1 MYERFTNRA
10 QKVMQL
16 ANQEAQRFNHEYIG
30 TEHILLGLV
39 KEGSGSAV
47 NVLKNLDI
55 NPRKIIVEV
64 AKLVQSGPDRV
75 TMGKLPQTP
84 RAKKVIEYAIEEAR
98 HLNHNYVGTEHLF
111 LGLLREPDGVAG
123 QVLRNLGLRLED
135 ARKEVRRL
143 LGQEVPTP
151 KPEPQAAQVG
161 KESIS
166 SCPAPVRLL
175 RLLHAALPENEQA
188 PLMEHLET
196 CAGCRE
202 ALEALAAG
210 QDSWDGV
217 ARNLRADNG
226 PGRTRPYS
234 AGREGT
240 LDFLDPPAK
249 PGQLGKLA
257 HYEILDVIGRG
268 GMGVVLKALDTTL
281 QRVVAVK
288 VMAPELAVSG
298 TARERFRR
306 EAHAAAAVG
315 HDNIVTIHA
324 VDEAKGLPYLVM
336 QYVSGVSLQEKLDR
350 EGLLE
355 LKEILRIG
363 IQTADGL
370 AAAHAQGLI
379 HRDIKPANILLENGI
394 QRVKITD
401 FGLARAVDDASLTKS
416 GVIAGTPQYMSP
428 EQALGE
434 PQDHRTDLFSLGSVL
449 YTLCTGRPP
458 FRAPNTL
465 AVLRRVAEEPPRR
478 IRQVNPEIPDWLEA
492 IVETMMEKHPVDRF
506 QSAAEVARL
515 LESHLAHLQKPAH
528 IPQPP
533 PVPPA
538 KPRKKPAKRPR
549 TLFWLL
555 MVTGVLSLACCVLP
569 AGLLWSYRV
578 AYVSPPQ
585 SAVWVSPILPN
596 PTPKVTLP
604 LGKEGLKCLAFAPDG
619 TLAVGFEDGSIHVV
633 RNLSQEG
640 VTTLKAFPPV
650 TALAFAPDGATLFSG
665 GGGDRAPNVASNEVI
680 RWNLAKEKESQT
692 FEWPPGLLRTLA
704 LSPDGKWLAAGGR
717 NGVLVWDAAT
727 GKKYPPPEGLGHVLC
742 LAFSAD
748 GTTAAAAGED
758 MNIRLWDVESGIS
771 KGQLRGHTGAVSALC
786 FQSNGERLGSASL
799 DDKLLLWDLR
809 NQQLYG
815 VTSAPERSWVRSFAC
830 SRDGRV
836 LVMGLAN
843 QQAMIQVDPFSN
855 WHLKPMPLSD
865 NGREPGGIVAIT
877 PDGKLVATGHRNG
890 TIRVWD
896 LGGRGPALPG
906 GPPKRDDEEII
917 IPDRKEEAARKDREK
932 LQGTWERVAFL
943 RGDTR
948 LAEDPDDTITFE
960 GDQFDQ
966 KFLGELRQANRFEI
980 IDATTEPRQ
989 IDFFS
994 TELKFKGL
1002 RYRGIY
1008 KIE

>member
-1 MYERFTNRA
+1 MYERFSDHAR
-10 QKVMQL
+10 KVMQL
-16 ANQEAQRFNHEYIG
+16 ANQEAQRFNHAYIG
-30 TEHILLGLV
+30 TEHLLLALI
-39 KEGSGSAV
+39 KEGSGIAAA
-47 NVLKNLDI
+47 VLKNFEI
-55 NPRKIIVEV
+55 NPHKIRLEIERI
-64 AKLVQSGPDRV
+64 VQSGPDMV

-98 HLNHNYVGTEHLF
+98 NFNHNYVGTEHLL
-111 LGLLREPDGVAG
+111 LGLLCEGEGVAG
-123 QVLRNLGLRLED
+123 QVLRHLGLTLET

-143 LGQEVPTP
+143 ILPEDKAPKQER
-151 KPEPQAAQVG
+151 QAAQEADPHRSG
-161 KESIS
+161 GESVS

-175 RLLHAALPENEQA
+175 RLLHAALPEEEQA

-217 ARNLRADNG
+217 ARNLRGDKG
-226 PGRTRPYS
+226 PRSTRPFFS
-234 AGREGT
+234 SKEGT
-240 LDFLDPPAK
+240 LDFLDSPAK

-306 EAHAAAAVG
+306 EAHAAAAVS

-379 HRDIKPANILLENGI
+379 HRDIKPANILLENGV

-401 FGLARAVDDASLTKS
+401 FGLARAVDDASLTQS

-492 IVETMMEKHPVDRF
+492 IVEKLMEKHPVDRF

-533 PVPPA
+533 PVVPV
-538 KPRKKPAKRPR
+538 RKPAKRPKV
-549 TLFWLL
+549 TFWLL
-555 MVTGVLSLACCVLP
+555 MAAGALCLACCLLP
-569 AGLLWSYRV
+569 ALL
-578 AYVSPPQ
+578 
-585 SAVWVSPILPN
+585 
-596 PTPKVTLP
+596 TL
-604 LGKEGLKCLAFAPDG
+604 GY
-619 TLAVGFEDGSIHVV
+619 
-633 RNLSQEG
+633 
-640 VTTLKAFPPV
+640 VTTSSDSGPSV
-650 TALAFAPDGATLFSG
+650 TVIESSGPQPREALVPKITLRPDKDDLTC
-665 GGGDRAPNVASNEVI
+665 V
-680 RWNLAKEKESQT
+680 
-692 FEWPPGLLRTLA
+692 A
-704 LSPDGKWLAAGGR
+704 LSPDGKKLAAGYQDGTILLYELAMQSAQKSSLPKGLLPTICTLAFSPDGKTLFAAGGGNRARNAPGR
-717 NGVLVWDAAT
+717 EVVLWDLAEGKEADSYEWPWGLLTCMAVSPNGQWLAVGGQNGVKVWDLSTREECPVPQQDFIRCVAFSYQSTTVAAASQDKVVRFWDPATGNLKGDPLRHADMVQAICFHPDGQTLATGLKNNHVLVWDLRSR
-727 GKKYPPPEGLGHVLC
+727 K
-742 LAFSAD
+742 
-748 GTTAAAAGED
+748 
-758 MNIRLWDVESGIS
+758 IRSV
-771 KGQLRGHTGAVSALC
+771 R
-786 FQSNGERLGSASL
+786 
-799 DDKLLLWDLR
+799 
-809 NQQLYG
+809 G
-815 VTSAPERSWVRSFAC
+815 VTPGSWVNSLAT
-830 SRDGRV
+830 SRDGKM
-836 LVMGLAN
+836 LVVGLNN
-843 QQAMIQVDPFSN
+843 QTADISHHSSGDWTRSSVYD
-855 WHLKPMPLSD
+855 HVEEI
-865 NGREPGGIVAIT
+865 REDQGGVIALT
-877 PDGKLVATGHRNG
+877 PDGKLLSTGHRDG
-890 TIRVWD
+890 TIRLFV
-896 LGGRGPALPG
+896 
-906 GPPKRDDEEII
+906 
-917 IPDRKEEAARKDREK
+917 
-932 LQGTWERVAFL
+932 
-943 RGDTR
+943 
-948 LAEDPDDTITFE
+948 LAE
-960 GDQFDQ
+960 
-966 KFLGELRQANRFEI
+966 
-980 IDATTEPRQ
+980 
-989 IDFFS
+989 
-994 TELKFKGL
+994 
-1002 RYRGIY
+1002 
-1008 KIE
+1008 